1 MNTFWYL
8 NVLLPQVHLYRCYCV
23 LFITDDSIS
32 LFLSSFSITQNNPTY
47 SRWRQNDASCE
58 ITCYISYTVFI
69 VLYHKAFLIITN
81 KKVSSSFFKMKVN
94 GVIMYVET
102 FKTDLIVLICN
113 IVCLLILTIVLSEI
127 KENNSHYWYWCLS
140 DITYVWS
147 PLLILMSIWHNLLLV
162 WSPLLILMSIWHNR
176 LLVWSPLLILMSI
189 WHNLLLVWSPLLIL
203 MSIWHNLLLVWSP
216 L

>member
-102 FKTDLIVLICN
+102 FKMKVNGVIMYVETFKTDLIVLICN

-140 DITYVWS
+140 DTTYY
-147 PLLILMSIWHNLLLV
+147 
-162 WSPLLILMSIWHNR
+162 
-176 LLVWSPLLILMSI
+176 
-189 WHNLLLVWSPLLIL
+189 
-203 MSIWHNLLLVWSP
+203 
-216 L
+216 

>member
-102 FKTDLIVLICN
+102 FKMKVNGVIMYVETFKMKVNGVIMYVETFKTDLIVLICN

-162 WSPLLILMSIWHNR
+162 WSPLLILMSIWHN
-176 LLVWSPLLILMSI
+176 
-189 WHNLLLVWSPLLIL
+189 LLLVWSPL
-203 MSIWHNLLLVWSP
+203 
-216 L
+216 

>member
-162 WSPLLILMSIWHNR
+162 WSPL
-176 LLVWSPLLILMSI
+176 
-189 WHNLLLVWSPLLIL
+189 
-203 MSIWHNLLLVWSP
+203 
-216 L
+216 